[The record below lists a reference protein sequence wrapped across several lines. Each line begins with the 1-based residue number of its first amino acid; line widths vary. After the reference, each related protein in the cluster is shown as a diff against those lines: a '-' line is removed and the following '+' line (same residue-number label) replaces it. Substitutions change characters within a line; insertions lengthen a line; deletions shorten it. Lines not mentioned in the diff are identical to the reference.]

1 MGIVKTAQTNRCI
14 LVNYVKLVSC
24 VLTRKSVKLMQLIK
38 RNAVKGIRH
47 KRERDFRESLGGAK
61 RQNGFCD
68 ITREHPSEI
77 LNIFNIRAKVS
88 RDVIFTLQKKLFEND
103 SDERLQLVINAVI
116 QSGTTEDKS
125 AFVIQEDSKGV
136 FYFRGT

>member
-1 MGIVKTAQTNRCI
+1 M
-14 LVNYVKLVSC
+14 
-24 VLTRKSVKLMQLIK
+24 
-38 RNAVKGIRH
+38 KGIRH

-88 RDVIFTLQKKLFEND
+88 RDVIFTLQKKLFKENFIQKLNRQIIIENLHKIFWVD
-103 SDERLQLVINAVI
+103 SN
-116 QSGTTEDKS
+116 K
-125 AFVIQEDSKGV
+125 
-136 FYFRGT
+136 

>member
-1 MGIVKTAQTNRCI
+1 MAET
-14 LVNYVKLVSC
+14 L
-24 VLTRKSVKLMQLIK
+24 LTVEHLIK
-38 RNAVKGIRH
+38 KYGDQVI
-47 KRERDFRESLGGAK
+47 LGGAK

-103 SDERLQLVINAVI
+103 SDERL
-116 QSGTTEDKS
+116 
-125 AFVIQEDSKGV
+125 
-136 FYFRGT
+136 

>member
-1 MGIVKTAQTNRCI
+1 M
-14 LVNYVKLVSC
+14 
-24 VLTRKSVKLMQLIK
+24 
-38 RNAVKGIRH
+38 KGIRH

-103 SDERLQLVINAVI
+103 SD
-116 QSGTTEDKS
+116 KS
-125 AFVIQEDSKGV
+125 AFVIRKDSEGV
-136 FYFRGT
+136 FLLYGNIYARSIIISEMLIGVPEINI

>member
-1 MGIVKTAQTNRCI
+1 M
-14 LVNYVKLVSC
+14 
-24 VLTRKSVKLMQLIK
+24 
-38 RNAVKGIRH
+38 KGIRH

-88 RDVIFTLQKKLFEND
+88 RDVIFTLQKKLFKENFFQKLNRQIIIKNLHKIFWVD
-103 SDERLQLVINAVI
+103 SN
-116 QSGTTEDKS
+116 K
-125 AFVIQEDSKGV
+125 
-136 FYFRGT
+136 

>member
-1 MGIVKTAQTNRCI
+1 M
-14 LVNYVKLVSC
+14 
-24 VLTRKSVKLMQLIK
+24 
-38 RNAVKGIRH
+38 KGIRH

-88 RDVIFTLQKKLFEND
+88 RDVIFTLQKKLFKENFIQKLNRQIIIKNLHKIFWVD
-103 SDERLQLVINAVI
+103 SN
-116 QSGTTEDKS
+116 K
-125 AFVIQEDSKGV
+125 
-136 FYFRGT
+136 

>member
-1 MGIVKTAQTNRCI
+1 M
-14 LVNYVKLVSC
+14 
-24 VLTRKSVKLMQLIK
+24 
-38 RNAVKGIRH
+38 KGIRH

-88 RDVIFTLQKKLFEND
+88 RDVIFTLQKKLFKENFIQKLNRQIIIKNLRKIFWVD
-103 SDERLQLVINAVI
+103 SN
-116 QSGTTEDKS
+116 K
-125 AFVIQEDSKGV
+125 
-136 FYFRGT
+136 